1 MGIDFEVNDYIKTL
15 KKDGG
20 PFKCPKCDKTYKSVI
35 GLQYHLN
42 NYDHDNPS
50 PAVPTSVST
59 PIKQKGRKLKLGVT
73 PKNQIA
79 SSPPKEGITYIETE
93 HLVRLDCNGKTV
105 KIPVLDELSVVS
117 LEEYESKCKTSS
129 DFEAYAVVPPE
140 EPEVQLPEGKFKE
153 IDDYTICDAPP
164 RPNAYIRFIE
174 KSSEELDGEVEYDVD
189 EEDTTW
195 LSIINERRA
204 AQNVGPVPVDSLEL
218 LMDRLE
224 KESFFQAAAN
234 GQNGAV
240 VDDDAVCCICMDGEC
255 QNTNVILFCDM
266 CNLAVHQDCYGVPYI
281 PEGQWLCRRCLQ
293 SPSRAVDCVLCPNTG
308 GAFKQTDNN
317 QWAHVVCALW
327 IPEVRFANTVFLE
340 PIDSIEMIPH
350 ARWRLTCYICKQKGI
365 GACIQCNK
373 NYCYAA
379 FHVTCAQQA
388 GLCMRMDTVK
398 GTDTNPVVV
407 QKTAYCDAHT
417 PLNALQTTPG
427 NSPDGGPPTDVREV
441 TREKMKKARKLLALK
456 RTSAPVILIPTIP
469 QNRIEEISSL
479 VNIPKKQQFI
489 QRLIAYWTLKRQYR
503 NGVPLLRRLQSQ
515 GQAQGNMPGSRDRS
529 DGSLDAQELYQ
540 QLKYWQC
547 LRQDLERA
555 RLLCELVR
563 KREKIKLILIKTSE
577 QCVMAQLNPIES
589 VLHRILDQ
597 LEAKDDKEIFREP
610 VDTEEVPD
618 YMDIVKHPMDLGTMR
633 QKLKRGMY
641 VRIEDLEQD
650 FALMI
655 RNCLAYNNKDTMF
668 YRAGVKMR
676 DAGAIV
682 FRTVRKELERS
693 GLFQQQPAHSV
704 VQVSTAG
711 IGPSTAGSARSIGA
725 SGEDNIALD
734 IESELTKITG
744 QSANVEHIGKLQTLL
759 TKAIGIRHALTR
771 SKRIKQIRNE
781 IARVKRAL
789 SKEPERSM
797 LDERRLS
804 GDLILSS
811 GPSSSTLSAVP
822 SSSSAGKSLSP
833 KKMGYSMQPEAS
845 ALIDPADNVP
855 IGQKHNLHATP
866 EASPLKVLNNSPS
879 PSGVNRRTAVL
890 FTRKAQAALKK
901 PEAPLKQEGIAGGG
915 TAGTSAGTP
924 MSTTELLQKTAKK
937 INRGRRIGKSGKG
950 IESFLEATSSAL
962 DGKPL
967 VRKSL
972 EAIPDSFRVYRG
984 QQDREISDSESN
996 LSLTGSTCSSCS
1008 GFSGSGTESEFGTSV
1023 DEDQSFCDTEMSSN
1037 SEAEAEQFPEKPAL
1051 EPLKLV
1057 WAKCRGY
1064 PWYPALIIDPI
1075 IPKGFVHN
1083 GVPLPAPPADVLALR
1098 SNYDE
1103 VVFLVLFFD
1112 VKRTWQWLPA
1122 GKLELLGVDK
1132 DLDQSKL
1139 IESRKPTER
1148 KAVNKAYQEAL
1159 HYHSQVSNADGPA
1172 GKL

>member
-50 PAVPTSVST
+50 PAIPTSVST

-79 SSPPKEGITYIETE
+79 SSPPKEGITYLESE

-105 KIPVLDELSVVS
+105 KIPVLEELPVVS
-117 LEEYESKCKTSS
+117 LEEYESKCKTAP

-153 IDDYTICDAPP
+153 IDDYTICDAPS

-293 SPSRAVDCVLCPNTG
+293 SPSRPVDCVLCPNTG
-308 GAFKQTDNN
+308 GAFKQTDTN

-398 GTDTNPVVV
+398 GTDSNPVVV

-417 PLNALQTTPG
+417 PLNALQSTPG
-427 NSPDGGPPTDVREV
+427 YSPDGGPPTDAREV

-515 GQAQGNMPGSRDRS
+515 GQAQGTMPGGRDRS

-597 LEAKDDKEIFREP
+597 LEGKDDKEIFREP
-610 VDTEEVPD
+610 VDTDEVPD

-650 FALMI
+650 FGLMI

-704 VQVSTAG
+704 VQVATAG
-711 IGPSTAGSARSIGA
+711 VGSSSVTSGRSIGA
-725 SGEDNIALD
+725 TGEDNVAMD

-744 QSANVEHIGKLQTLL
+744 ESAAAEHIGKLQTLL

-789 SKEPERSM
+789 SKEPER
-797 LDERRLS
+797 
-804 GDLILSS
+804 
-811 GPSSSTLSAVP
+811 
-822 SSSSAGKSLSP
+822 
-833 KKMGYSMQPEAS
+833 
-845 ALIDPADNVP
+845 ALVRM
-855 IGQKHNLHATP
+855 
-866 EASPLKVLNNSPS
+866 PLLC
-879 PSGVNRRTAVL
+879 
-890 FTRKAQAALKK
+890 AAL
-901 PEAPLKQEGIAGGG
+901 LGC
-915 TAGTSAGTP
+915 
-924 MSTTELLQKTAKK
+924 
-937 INRGRRIGKSGKG
+937 
-950 IESFLEATSSAL
+950 
-962 DGKPL
+962 
-967 VRKSL
+967 SL
-972 EAIPDSFRVYRG
+972 
-984 QQDREISDSESN
+984 
-996 LSLTGSTCSSCS
+996 
-1008 GFSGSGTESEFGTSV
+1008 
-1023 DEDQSFCDTEMSSN
+1023 
-1037 SEAEAEQFPEKPAL
+1037 
-1051 EPLKLV
+1051 
-1057 WAKCRGY
+1057 
-1064 PWYPALIIDPI
+1064 
-1075 IPKGFVHN
+1075 
-1083 GVPLPAPPADVLALR
+1083 
-1098 SNYDE
+1098 
-1103 VVFLVLFFD
+1103 
-1112 VKRTWQWLPA
+1112 WQL
-1122 GKLELLGVDK
+1122 
-1132 DLDQSKL
+1132 
-1139 IESRKPTER
+1139 
-1148 KAVNKAYQEAL
+1148 
-1159 HYHSQVSNADGPA
+1159 
-1172 GKL
+1172 

>member
-79 SSPPKEGITYIETE
+79 SSPPKEGITYLESE

-105 KIPVLDELSVVS
+105 KIPVLDELPVVS
-117 LEEYESKCKTSS
+117 LEEYESKCKTAP

-293 SPSRAVDCVLCPNTG
+293 SPSRPVDCVLCPNTG
-308 GAFKQTDNN
+308 GAFKQTDTN

-340 PIDSIEMIPH
+340 PIDSIETIPH

-398 GTDTNPVVV
+398 GTDSNPVVV
-407 QKTAYCDAHT
+407 QKMAYCDAHT
-417 PLNALQTTPG
+417 PLNALQSTPG
-427 NSPDGGPPTDVREV
+427 NSPDGGPPTDAREV

-515 GQAQGNMPGSRDRS
+515 GQAQGTMPGGRDRS

-597 LEAKDDKEIFREP
+597 LEGKDDKEIFREP

-650 FALMI
+650 FGLMI

-704 VQVSTAG
+704 VQVATAG
-711 IGPSTAGSARSIGA
+711 VGPSTVTSGRSITGT
-725 SGEDNIALD
+725 GEDNIAMD

-744 QSANVEHIGKLQTLL
+744 ESAAAEHIGKLQTLL
-759 TKAIGIRHALTR
+759 AKAIGIRHALTR

-789 SKEPERSM
+789 SKEPERA
-797 LDERRLS
+797 LLNERRLS
-804 GDLILSS
+804 GDLVSS
-811 GPSSSTLSAVP
+811 GPSSSSTLAGIP
-822 SSSSAGKSLSP
+822 SNSGAGKSLSP
-833 KKMGYSMQPEAS
+833 KKLSYSLQSESSLPLS
-845 ALIDPADNVP
+845 AVS
-855 IGQKHNLHATP
+855 IGQKHHQHITP

-890 FTRKAQAALKK
+890 FTRKAQAALKR
-901 PEAPLKQEGIAGGG
+901 PEAPMNQESA
-915 TAGTSAGTP
+915 TSGATSGPSSVTP

-950 IESFLEATSSAL
+950 IESFLEASSSML

-967 VRKSL
+967 ERKSL

-1008 GFSGSGTESEFGTSV
+1008 GFSGSGTESEFGTSGD
-1023 DEDQSFCDTEMSSN
+1023 DEQSFCDTDMSSN

-1064 PWYPALIIDPI
+1064 PWYPALIIDPT

-1098 SNYDE
+1098 SNYE
-1103 VVFLVLFFD
+1103 EPVFLVLFFD
-1112 VKRTWQWLPA
+1112 VKRTWQWLPV

-1132 DLDQSKL
+1132 ELDQSKL